1 MDDPTRVK
9 RAFERAL
16 PDATAP
22 SDPQA
27 DLARARDAVRARTR
41 RRVKTGLGALAVVL
55 VAGVGVAGALD
66 RATPDQTAGQDP
78 AGHSTANTA
87 TDRDTPITLLA
98 TRFHARPYSFGL
110 TPKGWSVQAR
120 TPYLVTIVPDGGS
133 TSPDPDV
140 FIGKLVITFDHNRLG
155 GRRVRGGHRWVAYHV
170 DAGYTTMSM
179 RTTSG
184 EPAGVV
190 RIQYPDDAGW
200 DHSTMERFLL
210 SIHVGPGARPS
221 LG

>member
-1 MDDPTRVK
+1 MDDPTTVR

-16 PDATAP
+16 SDATAP
-22 SDPQA
+22 SDAQR

-41 RRVKTGLGALAVVL
+41 RRVRRGLGALAVVL

-66 RATPDQTAGQDP
+66 RSTPDRTAGHDP
-78 AGHSTANTA
+78 GSHSTANTNG
-87 TDRDTPITLLA
+87 DTPITLLA

-120 TPYLVTIVPDGGS
+120 TPYLVTIVPDAGS

-140 FIGKLVITFDHNRLG
+140 FVGKLVITFDHNRLG
-155 GRRVRGGHRWVAYHV
+155 EPRVRGGHRWVAYHV

-184 EPAGVV
+184 EPTGVV

-210 SIHVGPGARPS
+210 SIHVGPGVRPS